1 MQLVS
6 FIGQEAARNKS
17 DKYMSFWADIPEEN
31 KIIRALVDIGHWGK
45 EDCFSFIC
53 ETVYLYCG
61 AQWEKGRTIR
71 FKSL

>member
-31 KIIRALVDIGHWGK
+31 KIIRALVDIGVSRGIASASSVK
-45 EDCFSFIC
+45 KFVFTSFLPRP
-53 ETVYLYCG
+53 T
-61 AQWEKGRTIR
+61 
-71 FKSL
+71 